1 MLHPSPEILTLMQD
15 IISVDTENNWA
26 QHIITSYYV
35 PETILRTITDE
46 KLWHLISI
54 YQPLSEDFILE
65 MRDRV
70 SWVHVTYN
78 QGLSETFIL
87 SNLRYLDLPSLKL
100 RYPEIWSRN
109 YLDTYVTLAGL
120 RPHQKKG

>member
-1 MLHPSPEILTLMQD
+1 MQD